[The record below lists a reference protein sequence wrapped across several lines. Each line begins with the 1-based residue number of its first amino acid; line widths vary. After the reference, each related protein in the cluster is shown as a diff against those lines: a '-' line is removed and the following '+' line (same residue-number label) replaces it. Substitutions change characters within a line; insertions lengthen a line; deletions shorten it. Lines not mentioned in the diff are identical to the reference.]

1 MKQRKDRKPKVKPP
15 CDQCPYK
22 LGEIQTLM
30 NPCPLCKE
38 NHYRSYEYF
47 IKLRYA
53 GMVENENRVTKE
65 EDV

>member
-1 MKQRKDRKPKVKPP
+1 MKRRKGGKPP

-22 LGEIQTLM
+22 LGDIQTLM

-38 NHYRSYEYF
+38 NHYQSYERF

-53 GMVENENRVTKE
+53 GMVENEDGLTEE